1 MDADGVD
8 VEDDNV
14 EQEEDDNVEQEEDV
28 DTDNVSL

>member
-14 EQEEDDNVEQEEDV
+14 EQEEDV
-28 DTDNVSL
+28 DTDNVSFVVIIV